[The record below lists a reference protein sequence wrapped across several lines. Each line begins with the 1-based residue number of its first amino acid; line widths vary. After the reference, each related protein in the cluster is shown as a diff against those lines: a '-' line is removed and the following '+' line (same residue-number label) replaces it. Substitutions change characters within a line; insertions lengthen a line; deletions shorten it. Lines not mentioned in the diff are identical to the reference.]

1 MKSKSRRADARD
13 TRRLSDEGRALAA
26 RVREAR
32 NQLGLNQRE
41 FAKLVRGVSQ
51 QKISDWESGKG
62 LRAVVSAFRLLTV
75 LSQVE
80 NPRARKA

>member
-1 MKSKSRRADARD
+1 MKSKSSWADARQV
-13 TRRLSDEGRALAA
+13 RHPSNENRALAA
-26 RVREAR
+26 RVRAAR
-32 NQLGLNQRE
+32 NRLGLNQHE

-62 LRAVVSAFRLLTV
+62 LRAVVAAQRLLIV

-80 NPRARKA
+80 TRKA

>member
-1 MKSKSRRADARD
+1 MKSKARGAEARPA
-13 TRRLSDEGRALAA
+13 RRLSDEGRALAA
-26 RVREAR
+26 RVRETR

-62 LRAVVSAFRLLTV
+62 LRAVAAALRLLTV

>member
-1 MKSKSRRADARD
+1 MKSKARGAEARHSRHPADG
-13 TRRLSDEGRALAA
+13 GRALSS
-26 RVREAR
+26 RVRTAR
-32 NQLGLNQRE
+32 SRLGLNQNE

-62 LRAVVSAFRLLTV
+62 LRAVAAAQRLLTV

-80 NPRARKA
+80 TRKA

>member
-1 MKSKSRRADARD
+1 
-13 TRRLSDEGRALAA
+13 
-26 RVREAR
+26 
-32 NQLGLNQRE
+32 LGLNQNE

-62 LRAVVSAFRLLTV
+62 LRAVAAAQRLLTV

-80 NPRARKA
+80 TRKA